1 MDGRDG
7 QTPGIPLGEEKIE
20 RQGVADMAEPGEES
34 RFRRYKGLAG
44 IWQDLLLVL
53 VPIMGIVS
61 ILNLP
66 LYVGLSFYLQQYL
79 AIFFS
84 LVLSLVFLLIP
95 ARKKMAMDRLP
106 WYDSIFALLSLIVG
120 FYAAIFYKEIVVE
133 IGLLLPHRVVLGT
146 IAILLILEAT
156 RRLIGWPFLI
166 IVIFFIFYALFA
178 SIFPGGLYGKA
189 ISWPRLAN
197 SLYLDPQ
204 GILGIAIE
212 VTATVVF
219 AFVIFGQ
226 TLFRTGGGQF
236 FIDAALSI
244 MGRFRGGPAKVSVL
258 SSSLFGTISGSAVAN
273 VMVDGWFTIPLMK
286 ANGFKDYVASA
297 VEAVASTGG
306 QIMPPVMGA
315 AAFLMATFLG
325 IPYAKVAIS
334 AALPAIL
341 YYVAVYIQID
351 LIAIRDGLHGLP
363 PESLPS
369 LKNVM
374 KGGGWPFFI
383 SILILIYL
391 LFIRNLD
398 AEKAGLYSAAS
409 VFIISFFQKETR
421 PDIRKFFSILRDTG
435 EGMLEI
441 GVISAAAGLIIGI
454 ISITGLGF
462 TFSST
467 LVSIAGGSKFILL
480 ALAAAGA
487 IVLGMGMTVTAA
499 YLLMVILIAPALTT
513 MGVVPLNA
521 HLFVFYF
528 AVMSFVTPPVCLA
541 VYAAASI
548 GKADMLKTGYQAIR
562 LSIAAYIVPFIF
574 AYHPALLLQGTF
586 FEVLEAVVTAL
597 IGIGLV
603 AIAVEGYLFRP
614 LDWIKRALL
623 CGGGILSLIP
633 GWRTDLLGLAI
644 ALPIVFWEWRRNRL
658 IKKSEVSPS

>member
-1 MDGRDG
+1 
-7 QTPGIPLGEEKIE
+7 
-20 RQGVADMAEPGEES
+20 MAEPGEES
-34 RFRRYKGLAG
+34 RFRRYKGIAHL
-44 IWQDLLLVL
+44 WQDVLLVL
-53 VPIMGIVS
+53 VPVTGIIS

-66 LYVGLSFYLQQYL
+66 LYFGLSFFLQQYL
-79 AIFFS
+79 AIFFG
-84 LVLSLVFLLIP
+84 LVLSLVFLLVP
-95 ARKKMAMDRLP
+95 GRKKMAMDRLP
-106 WYDSIFALLSLIVG
+106 WYDSLFAVLSLIIG

-133 IGLLLPHRVVLGT
+133 MGLLLPHRILLGMVT
-146 IAILLILEAT
+146 ILLILEAT

-166 IVIFFIFYALFA
+166 VVFLFIFYALFA

-189 ISWPRLAN
+189 IPWPRLAN
-197 SLYLDPQ
+197 FLYLDPQ
-204 GILGIAIE
+204 AILGIAIE
-212 VTATVVF
+212 VAATVVF
-219 AFVIFGQ
+219 AFVLFGQ
-226 TLFRTGGGQF
+226 TLFKTGGGQF
-236 FIDAALSI
+236 FIDAAMSI
-244 MGRFRGGPAKVSVL
+244 MGRFRGGPAKVSIL

-286 ANGFKDYVASA
+286 ANGFKDYTASA

-341 YYVAVYIQID
+341 YYVAVYIQVD

-374 KGGGWPFFI
+374 KKGWPFFV
-383 SILILIYL
+383 SILFLIYT
-391 LFIRNLD
+391 LFILGLD
-398 AEKAGLYSAAS
+398 ADKAGLYSAAS

-421 PDIRKFFSILRDTG
+421 PNIRKFIAILRDTG

-454 ISITGLGF
+454 VSITGLGF

-467 LVSIAGGSKFILL
+467 LVSVSGGSTFILL
-480 ALAAAGA
+480 VLAAAGA
-487 IVLGMGMTVTAA
+487 IILGMGMTVTAA

-513 MGVVPLNA
+513 MGMVPLNA

-528 AVMSFVTPPVCLA
+528 AVMSFLTPPVCLA

-562 LSIAAYIVPFIF
+562 LAIAAYIVPFIF
-574 AYHPALLLQGTF
+574 AYHPALLLQGKP
-586 FEVLEAVVTAL
+586 FEVLEAVLTAL
-597 IGIGLV
+597 VGIGLV

-614 LDWIKRALL
+614 LGWIKRILI
-623 CGGGILSLIP
+623 CGGGILSLVP

-644 ALPIVFWEWRRNRL
+644 ALPIVFWEWKAYRL
-658 IKKSEVSPS
+658 MRKSKVAVC

>member
-1 MDGRDG
+1 
-7 QTPGIPLGEEKIE
+7 
-20 RQGVADMAEPGEES
+20 
-34 RFRRYKGLAG
+34 
-44 IWQDLLLVL
+44 
-53 VPIMGIVS
+53 MGIVS

-84 LVLSLVFLLIP
+84 LVMALVFLLVP
-95 ARKKMAMDRLP
+95 ARKKMAMDKLP
-106 WYDSIFALLSLIVG
+106 WYDALLAILSLIIG
-120 FYAAIFYKEIVVE
+120 FYLAIFYKEIVVE
-133 IGLLLPHRVVLGT
+133 LGLLIPIRVALGVV
-146 IAILLILEAT
+146 AVFLVLEAT

-166 IVIFFIFYALFA
+166 IVISFIFYALFT
-178 SIFPGGLYGKA
+178 SLFPGVLYGKS
-189 ISWPRLAN
+189 IPWPRLAN
-197 SLYLDPQ
+197 YLYLDPQ
-204 GILGIAIE
+204 GILGTAIE
-212 VTATVVF
+212 VVATVVF
-219 AFVIFGQ
+219 GFVLFGQ

-236 FIDAALSI
+236 FIDAALSLL
-244 MGRFRGGPAKVSVL
+244 GRFRGGPAKVSIL

-286 ANGFKDYVASA
+286 ANGFKDYTASA

-341 YYVAVYIQID
+341 YYVALYIQVD
-351 LIAIRDGLHGLP
+351 LIAVKDGLRGLT

-369 LKNVM
+369 FKNVI
-374 KGGGWPFFI
+374 KKGWPFFI

-391 LFIRNLD
+391 LFISALNAD
-398 AEKAGLYSAAS
+398 KAALYSAAS
-409 VFIISFFQKETR
+409 VFIVSFFQRETR
-421 PDIRKFFSILRDTG
+421 PNLKTLISILRDTG
-435 EGMLEI
+435 EGMLEV
-441 GVISAAAGLIIGI
+441 GVICAAAGLIIGI
-454 ISITGLGF
+454 VSITGLGF
-462 TFSST
+462 TFSSA
-467 LVSIAGGSKFILL
+467 LVSISGGSTFVLL
-480 ALAAAGA
+480 ILAAAGA
-487 IVLGMGMTVTAA
+487 IILGMGMTVTAA
-499 YLLMVILIAPALTT
+499 YLLMVVLIAPALTT
-513 MGVVPLNA
+513 MGMAPLNA

-528 AVMSFVTPPVCLA
+528 AVMSFLTPPVCLA

-562 LSIAAYIVPFIF
+562 LAIAAYIVPFIF

-586 FEVLEAVVTAL
+586 LEVLEAVVTAL

-603 AIAVEGYLFRP
+603 AISVEGYLFRP
-614 LDWIKRALL
+614 LGWIKRILI

-644 ALPIVFWEWRRNRL
+644 ALPVVFWEWRVRRL
-658 IKKSEVSPS
+658 ARKPNVAGC

>member
-1 MDGRDG
+1 
-7 QTPGIPLGEEKIE
+7 
-20 RQGVADMAEPGEES
+20 MAEPGEES
-34 RFRRYKGLAG
+34 RFRKYKGVASL
-44 IWQDLLLVL
+44 WQDILLIL
-53 VPIMGIVS
+53 VPVVGIIS
-61 ILNLP
+61 ILNVP
-66 LYVGLSFYLQQYL
+66 LYFGLSFYLQQYL
-79 AIFFS
+79 AIFFG
-84 LVLSLVFLLIP
+84 LVLSLVFLLVP

-106 WYDSIFALLSLIVG
+106 WYDSLFAMLSLIVG

-133 IGLLLPHRVVLGT
+133 IGLLLPHRVVLGA

-156 RRLIGWPFLI
+156 RRLIGWAFLI
-166 IVIFFIFYALFA
+166 IVVLFIFYALFA
-178 SIFPGGLYGKA
+178 SIFPGGLYGTA
-189 ISWPRLAN
+189 IPWPRLAN
-197 SLYLDPQ
+197 HLYLDPQ

-212 VTATVVF
+212 VAATVVF
-219 AFVIFGQ
+219 AFVLFGQ

-244 MGRFRGGPAKVSVL
+244 MGRFRGGPAKVSIL

-286 ANGFKDYVASA
+286 ANGFKDYTASA

-341 YYVAVYIQID
+341 YYVAVYIQVD

-374 KGGGWPFFI
+374 KKGWPFFI
-383 SILILIYL
+383 SILFLIYT
-391 LFIRNLD
+391 LFILGLD
-398 AEKAGLYSAAS
+398 ADKAGLYSAAS

-421 PDIRKFFSILRDTG
+421 PNTRKFIAFLRDTG

-441 GVISAAAGLIIGI
+441 GVISGAAGLIIGI

-467 LVSIAGGSKFILL
+467 LVSVSGGSTFVLL
-480 ALAAAGA
+480 SLAAAGA

-499 YLLMVILIAPALTT
+499 YILMVILIAPALTT
-513 MGVVPLNA
+513 LGMAPLNA

-528 AVMSFVTPPVCLA
+528 AVMSFLTPPICLA

-548 GKADMLKTGYQAIR
+548 GKADMLKTGFAAIR
-562 LSIAAYIVPFIF
+562 LAIAAYIVPFIF
-574 AYHPALLLQGTF
+574 AYHPALLLQGSF

-597 IGIGLV
+597 IGIGLI

-614 LDWIKRALL
+614 LGWLKRVLL
-623 CGGGILSLIP
+623 SGGGLLSLIP
-633 GWRTDLLGLAI
+633 GWKTDLLGLAI
-644 ALPIVFWEWRRNRL
+644 ALPIVFWEWKTNRL
-658 IKKSEVSPS
+658 IKKSKVSPS

>member
-1 MDGRDG
+1 MEIS
-7 QTPGIPLGEEKIE
+7 P
-20 RQGVADMAEPGEES
+20 MAEPGEES
-34 RFRRYKGLAG
+34 RFRRCKGVMRL
-44 IWQDLLLVL
+44 WQDVSSML
-53 VPIMGIVS
+53 VPVTGVIF

-84 LVLSLVFLLIP
+84 LVLSLVFLLVP
-95 ARKKMAMDRLP
+95 ARKRMAMDRLP
-106 WYDSIFALLSLIVG
+106 WYDCLFALLSLLVG
-120 FYAAIFYKEIVVE
+120 FYVSFSYKEIVVE
-133 IGLLLPHRVVLGT
+133 MGLLIPHRVALGT
-146 IAILLILEAT
+146 VAILLILEAT
-156 RRLIGWPFLI
+156 RRLIGWPFLMI
-166 IVIFFIFYALFA
+166 IFFFIFYALFA
-178 SIFPGGLYGKA
+178 SIFPGGLYGRA
-189 ISWPRLAN
+189 IPWARLAN
-197 SLYLDPQ
+197 FLYLDPQ
-204 GILGIAIE
+204 GILGVAVE
-212 VTATVVF
+212 VAATVVF

-286 ANGFKDYVASA
+286 ANGFKDHVASA

-341 YYVAVYIQID
+341 YYVAVYIQVD

-374 KGGGWPFFI
+374 KKGWPFFI
-383 SILILIYL
+383 SILFLIYT
-391 LFIRNLD
+391 LFILGLD
-398 AEKAGLYSAAS
+398 ADKAALYSAAS
-409 VFIISFFQKETR
+409 VLIVSFFQKENR
-421 PDIRKFFSILRDTG
+421 PSIKKFMAILKDTG
-435 EGMLEI
+435 EGVLEI

-454 ISITGLGF
+454 VSITGLGF

-467 LVSIAGGSKFILL
+467 LVSVSGGSTFILL
-480 ALAAAGA
+480 TLAAAGA

-513 MGVVPLNA
+513 LGMAPLNA

-528 AVMSFVTPPVCLA
+528 AVLSFLTPPICLA

-548 GKADMLKTGYQAIR
+548 GKADMLKTGYAAIR
-562 LSIAAYIVPFIF
+562 LAIAAYIVPFIF
-574 AYHPALLLQGTF
+574 AYHPALLLQGSF

-603 AIAVEGYLFRP
+603 AVAVEGYLFRR
-614 LDWIKRALL
+614 LNLLKRILL

-633 GWRTDLLGLAI
+633 GWKTDLLGLAI
-644 ALPIVFWEWRRNRL
+644 AIPIVFWEWRVNRL
-658 IKKSEVSPS
+658 IKS

>member
-1 MDGRDG
+1 
-7 QTPGIPLGEEKIE
+7 
-20 RQGVADMAEPGEES
+20 MAEPGEES
-34 RFRRYKGLAG
+34 RFRKYKGVASL
-44 IWQDLLLVL
+44 WQDILLIL
-53 VPIMGIVS
+53 VPVVGIIS
-61 ILNLP
+61 ILNVP
-66 LYVGLSFYLQQYL
+66 LYFGLSFYLQQYL
-79 AIFFS
+79 AIFFG
-84 LVLSLVFLLIP
+84 LVLSLVFLLVP

-106 WYDSIFALLSLIVG
+106 WYDSLFAMLSLIVG

-133 IGLLLPHRVVLGT
+133 IGLLLPHRVVLGA

-156 RRLIGWPFLI
+156 RRLIGWAFLI
-166 IVIFFIFYALFA
+166 IVVLFIFYALFA
-178 SIFPGGLYGKA
+178 SIFPGGLYGTA
-189 ISWPRLAN
+189 IPWPRLAN
-197 SLYLDPQ
+197 HLYLDPQ

-212 VTATVVF
+212 VAATVVF
-219 AFVIFGQ
+219 AFVLFGQ

-244 MGRFRGGPAKVSVL
+244 MGRFRGGPAKVSIL

-286 ANGFKDYVASA
+286 ANGFKDYTASA

-341 YYVAVYIQID
+341 YYVAVYIQVD

-374 KGGGWPFFI
+374 KKGWPFFI
-383 SILILIYL
+383 SILFLIYT
-391 LFIRNLD
+391 LFILGLD
-398 AEKAGLYSAAS
+398 ADKAGLYSAAS

-421 PDIRKFFSILRDTG
+421 PNIRKFIAILRDTG

-441 GVISAAAGLIIGI
+441 GVISGAAGLIIGI

-467 LVSIAGGSKFILL
+467 LVSVSGGSTFVLL
-480 ALAAAGA
+480 SLAAAGA

-499 YLLMVILIAPALTT
+499 YILMVILIAPALTT
-513 MGVVPLNA
+513 LGMAPLNA

-528 AVMSFVTPPVCLA
+528 AVMSFLTPPICLA

-548 GKADMLKTGYQAIR
+548 GKADMLKTGFAAIR
-562 LSIAAYIVPFIF
+562 LAIAAYIVPFIF
-574 AYHPALLLQGTF
+574 AYHPALLLQGSF

-597 IGIGLV
+597 IGIGLI

-614 LDWIKRALL
+614 LGWLKRVLL
-623 CGGGILSLIP
+623 SGGGLLSLIP
-633 GWRTDLLGLAI
+633 GWKTDLLGLAI
-644 ALPIVFWEWRRNRL
+644 ALPIVFWEWKAYRL
-658 IKKSEVSPS
+658 MRKSKVAVC

>member
-1 MDGRDG
+1 MEIS
-7 QTPGIPLGEEKIE
+7 P
-20 RQGVADMAEPGEES
+20 MAEPGEES
-34 RFRRYKGLAG
+34 RFRQCKGVMRL
-44 IWQDLLLVL
+44 WQDVSSML
-53 VPIMGIVS
+53 VPVTGVIF

-84 LVLSLVFLLIP
+84 LVLSLVFLLVP
-95 ARKKMAMDRLP
+95 ARKRMAMDRLP
-106 WYDSIFALLSLIVG
+106 WYDCLFALLSLLVG
-120 FYAAIFYKEIVVE
+120 FYVSFSYREIVVE
-133 IGLLLPHRVVLGT
+133 MGLLIPHRVALGT
-146 IAILLILEAT
+146 VAILLILEAT

-166 IVIFFIFYALFA
+166 IIFFFIFYALFA
-178 SIFPGGLYGKA
+178 SIFPGGLYGRA
-189 ISWPRLAN
+189 IPWARLAN
-197 SLYLDPQ
+197 FLYLDPQ
-204 GILGIAIE
+204 GILGVAVE
-212 VTATVVF
+212 VAATVVF

-286 ANGFKDYVASA
+286 ANGFKDHVASA

-341 YYVAVYIQID
+341 YYVAVYIQVD

-374 KGGGWPFFI
+374 KKGWPFFI
-383 SILILIYL
+383 SILFLIYT
-391 LFIRNLD
+391 LFILGLD
-398 AEKAGLYSAAS
+398 ADKAALYSAAS
-409 VFIISFFQKETR
+409 VLIVSFFQKENR
-421 PDIRKFFSILRDTG
+421 PSIKKFMAILKDTG
-435 EGMLEI
+435 EGVLEI

-454 ISITGLGF
+454 VSITGLGF

-467 LVSIAGGSKFILL
+467 LVSVSGGSTFILL
-480 ALAAAGA
+480 TLAAAGA

-513 MGVVPLNA
+513 LGMAPLNA

-528 AVMSFVTPPVCLA
+528 AVLSFLTPPICLA

-548 GKADMLKTGYQAIR
+548 GKADMLKTGYAAIR
-562 LSIAAYIVPFIF
+562 LAIAAYIVPFIF
-574 AYHPALLLQGTF
+574 AYHPALLLQGSF
-586 FEVLEAVVTAL
+586 LEVLEAVVTAL

-603 AIAVEGYLFRP
+603 AVAVEGYLFRR
-614 LDWIKRALL
+614 LNLLKRILL

-633 GWRTDLLGLAI
+633 GWKTDLLGLAI
-644 ALPIVFWEWRRNRL
+644 AIPIVFWEWRVNRL
-658 IKKSEVSPS
+658 IKS

>member
-1 MDGRDG
+1 
-7 QTPGIPLGEEKIE
+7 
-20 RQGVADMAEPGEES
+20 MAEPGEES
-34 RFRRYKGLAG
+34 RFRKYKGVARL
-44 IWQDLLLVL
+44 WQDILLIL
-53 VPIMGIVS
+53 VPVLGIVS

-66 LYVGLSFYLQQYL
+66 VYFGLSFYVQQYL
-79 AIFFS
+79 AVFFS
-84 LVLSLVFLLIP
+84 LVLALVFLQVP
-95 ARKKMAMDRLP
+95 VRKKMAMDTLP
-106 WYDSIFALLSLIVG
+106 WYDSILTVLSLIVG
-120 FYAAIFYKEIVVE
+120 FYAAIFYKDIVVE
-133 IGLLLPHRVVLGT
+133 FGLLIPHRIFLGT
-146 IAILLILEAT
+146 VVILLILEAT

-166 IVIFFIFYALFA
+166 IVICFIFYALFT
-178 SIFPGGLYGKA
+178 SIFPGGLYGRA
-189 ISWPRLAN
+189 IPWPRLATF
-197 SLYLDPQ
+197 LYLDPQ

-286 ANGFKDYVASA
+286 ANGFKDYTASA

-334 AALPAIL
+334 AALPAVL
-341 YYVAVYIQID
+341 YYVAVYIQVD
-351 LIAIRDGLHGLP
+351 LIAIREGLHGLP

-369 LKNVM
+369 LKNVI
-374 KGGGWPFFI
+374 KRGWPFFI
-383 SILILIYL
+383 SILILIYT
-391 LFIRNLD
+391 LFVLGLD
-398 AEKAGLYSAAS
+398 ADKAALYSAAS
-409 VFIISFFQKETR
+409 VFIIGFFKRETR
-421 PDIRKFFSILRDTG
+421 PDMKKFIAILRDTG

-454 ISITGLGF
+454 VSITGLGF

-467 LVSIAGGSKFILL
+467 LVSVSGGSTFILL
-480 ALAAAGA
+480 ALAAVGA

-513 MGVVPLNA
+513 LGMAPLNA

-528 AVMSFVTPPVCLA
+528 AVMSFLTPPICLA

-548 GKADMLKTGYQAIR
+548 GKADMLKTGYAAIR
-562 LSIAAYIVPFIF
+562 LAIAAYIVPFIF
-574 AYHPALLLQGTF
+574 AYHPALLLQGSF

-597 IGIGLV
+597 IGMGLV
-603 AIAVEGYLFRP
+603 AVSVEGYLFRP
-614 LDWIKRALL
+614 LNWLKRIFL

-644 ALPIVFWEWRRNRL
+644 ALPIVYWEWKTTRG
-658 IKKSEVSPS
+658 IKKSDISIN

>member
-1 MDGRDG
+1 
-7 QTPGIPLGEEKIE
+7 
-20 RQGVADMAEPGEES
+20 MAEPGEES
-34 RFRRYKGLAG
+34 RFRRYKGFAG
-44 IWQDLLLVL
+44 IWQGVLSVL
-53 VPIMGIVS
+53 VPVMGIIS

-66 LYVGLSFYLQQYL
+66 IYFGLSFYIQQGI
-79 AIFFS
+79 AVFFG
-84 LVLSLVFLLIP
+84 LVLALVFLCIP

-106 WYDSIFALLSLIVG
+106 WYDFLFAILSLIVG
-120 FYAAIFYKEIVVE
+120 LYVAIFYKEIVVE
-133 IGLLLPHRVVLGT
+133 MGLLLPLRVGLGT
-146 IAILLILEAT
+146 VAILLILEAT
-156 RRLIGWPFLI
+156 RRLIGWAFLI
-166 IVIFFIFYALFA
+166 IVFCFIFYALFT
-178 SIFPGGLYGKA
+178 SLFPKGLYGRS
-189 ISWPRLAN
+189 IPWPRLAN
-197 SLYLDPQ
+197 YLYLDPQ

-212 VTATVVF
+212 VASTVVF
-219 AFVIFGQ
+219 AFVLFGQ
-226 TLFRTGGGQF
+226 ALFGTGGGQF
-236 FIDAALSI
+236 FIDAALSV

-286 ANGFKDYVASA
+286 ANGFKDYTACA

-341 YYVAVYIQID
+341 YYLAVYIQID
-351 LIAIRDGLHGLP
+351 LISLRDGLHGLP

-374 KGGGWPFFI
+374 KKGGWPFLI
-383 SILILIYL
+383 SILVLIYL
-391 LFIRNLD
+391 LFIRGLD

-409 VFIISFFQKETR
+409 VFIISFFKKETR
-421 PDIRKFFSILRDTG
+421 PDMRRFISILKNTG

-441 GVISAAAGLIIGI
+441 GVISAGAGLIIGI

-467 LVSIAGGSKFILL
+467 LVSIAGGSTIVLL

-499 YLLMVILIAPALTT
+499 YLLVVILIAPALTT
-513 MGVVPLNA
+513 MGVAALNA

-528 AVMSFVTPPVCLA
+528 AVMSFVTPPVCMA

-548 GKADMLKTGYQAIR
+548 GKADMFKTGYQAIR

-574 AYHPALLLQGTF
+574 VYHPALLLQGSF
-586 FEVLEAVVTAL
+586 FEVAQAVVTAL
-597 IGIGLV
+597 IGISFV
-603 AIAVEGYLFRP
+603 AIAVEGYLFQP
-614 LDWIKRALL
+614 LGWLRRFFLGGAGLL
-623 CGGGILSLIP
+623 CIIP
-633 GWRTDLLGLAI
+633 GWKTDLLGLAVGLSI
-644 ALPIVFWEWRRNRL
+644 IFWEWKINRQ
-658 IKKSEVSPS
+658 IKKQKAMTY

>member
-1 MDGRDG
+1 
-7 QTPGIPLGEEKIE
+7 
-20 RQGVADMAEPGEES
+20 MAEPGEES
-34 RFRRYKGLAG
+34 RFRKYKGVASL
-44 IWQDLLLVL
+44 WQDILLIL
-53 VPIMGIVS
+53 VPVVGIIS
-61 ILNLP
+61 ILNVP
-66 LYVGLSFYLQQYL
+66 LYFGLSFYLQQYL
-79 AIFFS
+79 AIFFG
-84 LVLSLVFLLIP
+84 LVLSLVFLLVP

-106 WYDSIFALLSLIVG
+106 WYDSLFAMLSLIVG

-133 IGLLLPHRVVLGT
+133 IGLLLPHRVVLGA

-156 RRLIGWPFLI
+156 RRLIGWAFLI
-166 IVIFFIFYALFA
+166 IVVLFIFYALFA
-178 SIFPGGLYGKA
+178 SIFPGGLYGTA
-189 ISWPRLAN
+189 IPWPRLAN
-197 SLYLDPQ
+197 HLYLDPQ

-212 VTATVVF
+212 VAATVVF
-219 AFVIFGQ
+219 AFVLFGQ

-244 MGRFRGGPAKVSVL
+244 MGRFRGGPAKVSIL

-286 ANGFKDYVASA
+286 ANGFKDYTASA

-341 YYVAVYIQID
+341 YYVAVYIQVD

-374 KGGGWPFFI
+374 KKGWPFFI
-383 SILILIYL
+383 SILFLIYT
-391 LFIRNLD
+391 LFILGLD
-398 AEKAGLYSAAS
+398 ADKAGLYSAAS

-421 PDIRKFFSILRDTG
+421 PNIRKFIAILRDTG

-441 GVISAAAGLIIGI
+441 GVISGAAGLIIGI

-467 LVSIAGGSKFILL
+467 LVSVSGGSTFVLL
-480 ALAAAGA
+480 SLAAAGA

-499 YLLMVILIAPALTT
+499 YILMVILIAPALTT
-513 MGVVPLNA
+513 LGMAPLNA

-528 AVMSFVTPPVCLA
+528 AVMSFLTPPICLA

-548 GKADMLKTGYQAIR
+548 GKADMLKTGFAAIR
-562 LSIAAYIVPFIF
+562 LAIAAYIVPFIF
-574 AYHPALLLQGTF
+574 AYHPALLLQGSF

-597 IGIGLV
+597 IGIGLI

-614 LDWIKRALL
+614 LGWLKRVLL
-623 CGGGILSLIP
+623 SGGGLLSLIP
-633 GWRTDLLGLAI
+633 GWKTDLLGLAI
-644 ALPIVFWEWRRNRL
+644 ALPIIVFWEWKAYRL
-658 IKKSEVSPS
+658 MRKSKVAVC

>member
-1 MDGRDG
+1 
-7 QTPGIPLGEEKIE
+7 
-20 RQGVADMAEPGEES
+20 MAEPGEES
-34 RFRRYKGLAG
+34 RFRRYKGVAHL
-44 IWQDLLLVL
+44 WQDISLIL
-53 VPIMGIVS
+53 VPVTGIIS

-66 LYVGLSFYLQQYL
+66 LHVGLSFYIQQYL

-84 LVLSLVFLLIP
+84 LVLSLVFLLVP
-95 ARKKMAMDRLP
+95 AQKKMAMDTLP
-106 WYDSIFALLSLIVG
+106 WYDSILAVLSLIVG
-120 FYAAIFYKEIVVE
+120 FYAAIFYKDIVVE
-133 IGLLLPHRVVLGT
+133 LGLLIPHRILLGT
-146 IAILLILEAT
+146 VVILLILEAT

-166 IVIFFIFYALFA
+166 IVICFIFYALFA
-178 SIFPGGLYGKA
+178 SFFPGGLYATA

-197 SLYLDPQ
+197 YLYLDPQ

-212 VTATVVF
+212 VAATVVF

-244 MGRFRGGPAKVSVL
+244 MGRYRGGPAKVSVI
-258 SSSLFGTISGSAVAN
+258 SSSLFGTVSGSAVAN

-286 ANGFKDYVASA
+286 ANGFKDYTASA
-297 VEAVASTGG
+297 IEAVASTGG

-315 AAFLMATFLG
+315 AAFMMATFLG

-341 YYVAVYIQID
+341 YYIAVYIQID
-351 LIAIRDGLHGLP
+351 LIAIRNGLHGLP
-363 PESLPS
+363 RESLPS
-369 LKNVM
+369 FKEVM
-374 KGGGWPFFI
+374 KKGGYSFFI
-383 SILILIYL
+383 SILFLIYL
-391 LFIRNLD
+391 LFIANLD
-398 AEKAGLYSAAS
+398 GDKAGLYAAAS
-409 VFIISFFQKETR
+409 VLIISFFKKETR
-421 PDIRKFFSILRDTG
+421 PNIAKLISILKDTG

-441 GVISAAAGLIIGI
+441 GVISAGAGLIIGI
-454 ISITGLGF
+454 ISITGLGY

-467 LVSIAGGSKFILL
+467 LISLSGGSTFLL
-480 ALAAAGA
+480 LVLAAAGA
-487 IVLGMGMTVTAA
+487 VVLGMGMTVTAA

-513 MGVVPLNA
+513 TGVAPLNA

-548 GKADMLKTGYQAIR
+548 GKADMFKTGYQAIR

-574 AYHPALLLQGTF
+574 VYHPALLLQGNVID
-586 FEVLEAVVTAL
+586 VLVAVVTAV
-597 IGIGLV
+597 IGISLV

-614 LDWIKRALL
+614 LDWVRRILL

-633 GWRTDLLGLAI
+633 GWETDLLGLAI
-644 ALPIVFWEWRRNRL
+644 ALPIVFWEWKKNR
-658 IKKSEVSPS
+658 K

>member
-1 MDGRDG
+1 
-7 QTPGIPLGEEKIE
+7 
-20 RQGVADMAEPGEES
+20 MAEPGGES
-34 RFRRYKGLAG
+34 RFRKYKGVASL
-44 IWQDLLLVL
+44 WQDILLIL
-53 VPIMGIVS
+53 VPVVGIIS
-61 ILNLP
+61 ILNVP
-66 LYVGLSFYLQQYL
+66 LYFGLSFYLQQYL
-79 AIFFS
+79 AIFFG
-84 LVLSLVFLLIP
+84 LVLSLVFLLVP

-106 WYDSIFALLSLIVG
+106 WYDSLFAMLSLIVG

-133 IGLLLPHRVVLGT
+133 IGLLLPHRVVLGA

-156 RRLIGWPFLI
+156 RRLIGWAFLI
-166 IVIFFIFYALFA
+166 IVVLFIFYALFA
-178 SIFPGGLYGKA
+178 SIFPGGLYGTA
-189 ISWPRLAN
+189 IPWPRLAN
-197 SLYLDPQ
+197 HLYLDPQ

-212 VTATVVF
+212 VAATVVF
-219 AFVIFGQ
+219 AFVLFGQ

-244 MGRFRGGPAKVSVL
+244 MGRFRGGPAKVSIL

-286 ANGFKDYVASA
+286 ANGFKDYTASA

-341 YYVAVYIQID
+341 YYVAVYIQVD
-351 LIAIRDGLHGLP
+351 LIAIRDDLHGLP

-369 LKNVM
+369 LKNAM
-374 KGGGWPFFI
+374 KKGWPFFI
-383 SILILIYL
+383 SILFLIYT
-391 LFIRNLD
+391 LFILGLD
-398 AEKAGLYSAAS
+398 ADKAGLYSAAS
-409 VFIISFFQKETR
+409 VLIISFFLKETR
-421 PDIRKFFSILRDTG
+421 PDIRRFIAILRDTG

-441 GVISAAAGLIIGI
+441 GVISGAAGLIIGI

-467 LVSIAGGSKFILL
+467 LVSVSGGSTFVLL
-480 ALAAAGA
+480 SLAAAGA

-499 YLLMVILIAPALTT
+499 YILMVILIAPALTT
-513 MGVVPLNA
+513 LGMAPLNA

-528 AVMSFVTPPVCLA
+528 AVMSFLTPPICLA

-548 GKADMLKTGYQAIR
+548 GKADMLKTGFAAIR
-562 LSIAAYIVPFIF
+562 LAIAAYIVPFIF
-574 AYHPALLLQGTF
+574 AYHPALLLQGSF

-597 IGIGLV
+597 IGIGLI

-614 LDWIKRALL
+614 LGWLKRVLL
-623 CGGGILSLIP
+623 SGGGLLSLIP
-633 GWRTDLLGLAI
+633 GWKTDLLGLAI
-644 ALPIVFWEWRRNRL
+644 ALPIVFWEWKTNRL
-658 IKKSEVSPS
+658 IKKSKVSPS

>member
-1 MDGRDG
+1 
-7 QTPGIPLGEEKIE
+7 
-20 RQGVADMAEPGEES
+20 MAEPGEES
-34 RFRRYKGLAG
+34 RFRKYKGVASL
-44 IWQDLLLVL
+44 WQDILLIL
-53 VPIMGIVS
+53 VPVVGIIS
-61 ILNLP
+61 ILNVP
-66 LYVGLSFYLQQYL
+66 LYFGLSFYLQQYL
-79 AIFFS
+79 AIFFG
-84 LVLSLVFLLIP
+84 LVLSLVFLLVP

-106 WYDSIFALLSLIVG
+106 WYDSLFAMLSLIVG

-133 IGLLLPHRVVLGT
+133 IGLLLPHRVVLGA

-156 RRLIGWPFLI
+156 RRLIGWAFLI
-166 IVIFFIFYALFA
+166 IVVLFIFYALFA
-178 SIFPGGLYGKA
+178 SIFPGGLYGTA
-189 ISWPRLAN
+189 IPWPRLAN
-197 SLYLDPQ
+197 HLYLDPQ

-212 VTATVVF
+212 VAATVVF
-219 AFVIFGQ
+219 AFVLFGQ

-244 MGRFRGGPAKVSVL
+244 MGRFRGGPAKVSIL

-286 ANGFKDYVASA
+286 ANGFKDYTASA

-341 YYVAVYIQID
+341 YYVAVYIQVD

-374 KGGGWPFFI
+374 KKGWPFFI
-383 SILILIYL
+383 SILFLIYT
-391 LFIRNLD
+391 LFILGLD
-398 AEKAGLYSAAS
+398 ADKAGLYSAAS

-421 PDIRKFFSILRDTG
+421 PDIRKFIAILRDTG

-454 ISITGLGF
+454 VSITGLGF

-467 LVSIAGGSKFILL
+467 LVSVSGGSTFILL
-480 ALAAAGA
+480 VLAAAGA
-487 IVLGMGMTVTAA
+487 IILGMGMTVTAA

-513 MGVVPLNA
+513 MGMVPLNA

-528 AVMSFVTPPVCLA
+528 AVMSFLTPPVCLA

-548 GKADMLKTGYQAIR
+548 GKADMLKTGFAAIR
-562 LSIAAYIVPFIF
+562 LAIAAYIVPFIF
-574 AYHPALLLQGTF
+574 AYHPALLLQGSF

-597 IGIGLV
+597 IGIGLI
-603 AIAVEGYLFRP
+603 ATAVEGYLFRP
-614 LDWIKRALL
+614 LGWLKRVLL
-623 CGGGILSLIP
+623 SGGGLLSLIP
-633 GWRTDLLGLAI
+633 GWKTDLLGLAI
-644 ALPIVFWEWRRNRL
+644 ALPIVFWEWKTNRL
-658 IKKSEVSPS
+658 IKKSKVSLS

>member
-1 MDGRDG
+1 
-7 QTPGIPLGEEKIE
+7 
-20 RQGVADMAEPGEES
+20 MAEPGGES
-34 RFRRYKGLAG
+34 RFRRYKGVARL
-44 IWQDLLLVL
+44 WQDILLIL
-53 VPIMGIVS
+53 VPVLGITS

-66 LYVGLSFYLQQYL
+66 LYFGLSFYLQQYL

-84 LVLSLVFLLIP
+84 LVLALVFLQVP
-95 ARKKMAMDRLP
+95 VRKKMAMDTLP
-106 WYDSIFALLSLIVG
+106 WYDSILAVLSLIVG
-120 FYAAIFYKEIVVE
+120 FYAAIFYKDIVVE
-133 IGLLLPHRVVLGT
+133 IGLLIPHRILLGTVVVL
-146 IAILLILEAT
+146 LVLEAT

-166 IVIFFIFYALFA
+166 IVICFIFYALFT

-189 ISWPRLAN
+189 IPWPRLAN
-197 SLYLDPQ
+197 YLYLDPQ
-204 GILGIAIE
+204 GVFGVAIE
-212 VTATVVF
+212 VAATVVF

-244 MGRFRGGPAKVSVL
+244 MGRYRGGPAKVSVI
-258 SSSLFGTISGSAVAN
+258 SSSLFGTVSGSAVAN

-286 ANGFKDYVASA
+286 ANGFKDYTASA
-297 VEAVASTGG
+297 IEAVASTGG

-315 AAFLMATFLG
+315 AAFMMATFLG

-334 AALPAIL
+334 AALPAVL
-341 YYVAVYIQID
+341 YYIAVYIQID

-363 PESLPS
+363 RESLPS
-369 LKNVM
+369 FKEVM
-374 KGGGWPFFI
+374 KKGGYSFFI
-383 SILILIYL
+383 SILFLIYL
-391 LFIRNLD
+391 LFIVNLD
-398 AEKAGLYSAAS
+398 GDKAGLYAAAS
-409 VFIISFFQKETR
+409 VLIISFFKKETR
-421 PDIRKFFSILRDTG
+421 PNITKLISILKDTG

-441 GVISAAAGLIIGI
+441 GVISAGAGLIIGI
-454 ISITGLGF
+454 VSITGLGY

-467 LVSIAGGSKFILL
+467 LISLSGGYTFLLL

-513 MGVVPLNA
+513 TGVAPLNA

-528 AVMSFVTPPVCLA
+528 AVMSFVTPPVCMA

-548 GKADMLKTGYQAIR
+548 GKADMFKTGYQAIR

-574 AYHPALLLQGTF
+574 VYHPALLLQGNVID
-586 FEVLEAVVTAL
+586 VLVAVVTAV
-597 IGIGLV
+597 IGISLV

-614 LDWIKRALL
+614 LDWVRRILL

-633 GWRTDLLGLAI
+633 GWETDLLGLAI
-644 ALPIVFWEWRRNRL
+644 ALPIVFWEWKKNR
-658 IKKSEVSPS
+658 K

>member
-1 MDGRDG
+1 
-7 QTPGIPLGEEKIE
+7 
-20 RQGVADMAEPGEES
+20 MAEPGEES
-34 RFRRYKGLAG
+34 RFRRYKGVAHL
-44 IWQDLLLVL
+44 WQDISLIL
-53 VPIMGIVS
+53 VPVTGIIS

-66 LYVGLSFYLQQYL
+66 LYVGLSFYIQQYL

-84 LVLSLVFLLIP
+84 LVLSLVFLLVP
-95 ARKKMAMDRLP
+95 AQKKMAMDTLP
-106 WYDSIFALLSLIVG
+106 WYDSILAVLSLIVG
-120 FYAAIFYKEIVVE
+120 FYAAIFYKDIVVE
-133 IGLLLPHRVVLGT
+133 LGLLIPHRILLGT
-146 IAILLILEAT
+146 VVILLILEAT

-166 IVIFFIFYALFA
+166 IVICFIFYALFA
-178 SIFPGGLYGKA
+178 SFFPGGLYATA

-197 SLYLDPQ
+197 YLYLDPQ

-212 VTATVVF
+212 VAATVVF

-244 MGRFRGGPAKVSVL
+244 MGRYRGGPAKVSVI
-258 SSSLFGTISGSAVAN
+258 SSSLFGTVSGSAVAN

-286 ANGFKDYVASA
+286 ANGFKDYTASA
-297 VEAVASTGG
+297 IEAVASTGG

-315 AAFLMATFLG
+315 AAFMMATFLG

-341 YYVAVYIQID
+341 YYIAVYIQVD
-351 LIAIRDGLHGLP
+351 LIAIREGLHGLP
-363 PESLPS
+363 RESLPS
-369 LKNVM
+369 FKEVM
-374 KGGGWPFFI
+374 KKGGYSFFI
-383 SILILIYL
+383 SILFLIYL
-391 LFIRNLD
+391 LFIVNLD
-398 AEKAGLYSAAS
+398 GDKAGLYAAAS
-409 VFIISFFQKETR
+409 VLIISFFKKETR
-421 PDIRKFFSILRDTG
+421 PNITKLISILKDTG

-441 GVISAAAGLIIGI
+441 GVISAGAGLIIGI
-454 ISITGLGF
+454 ISITGLGY

-467 LVSIAGGSKFILL
+467 LISLSGGSTFLL
-480 ALAAAGA
+480 LVLAAAGA
-487 IVLGMGMTVTAA
+487 VVLGMGMTVTAA

-513 MGVVPLNA
+513 TGVAPLNA

-548 GKADMLKTGYQAIR
+548 GKADMFKTGYQAIR

-574 AYHPALLLQGTF
+574 VYHPALLLQGNVID
-586 FEVLEAVVTAL
+586 VLVAVVTAV
-597 IGIGLV
+597 IGISLV

-614 LDWIKRALL
+614 LDWVRRILL

-633 GWRTDLLGLAI
+633 GWETDLLGLAI
-644 ALPIVFWEWRRNRL
+644 ALPIVFWEWKKNR
-658 IKKSEVSPS
+658 K

>member
-1 MDGRDG
+1 
-7 QTPGIPLGEEKIE
+7 
-20 RQGVADMAEPGEES
+20 MAEPGEES
-34 RFRRYKGLAG
+34 RFRKYKGVASL
-44 IWQDLLLVL
+44 WQDILLIL
-53 VPIMGIVS
+53 VPVVGIIS
-61 ILNLP
+61 ILNVP
-66 LYVGLSFYLQQYL
+66 LYFGLSFYLQQYL
-79 AIFFS
+79 AIFFG
-84 LVLSLVFLLIP
+84 LVLSLVFLLVP

-106 WYDSIFALLSLIVG
+106 WYDSLFAMLSLIVG

-133 IGLLLPHRVVLGT
+133 IGLLLPHRVVLGA

-156 RRLIGWPFLI
+156 RRLIGWAFLI
-166 IVIFFIFYALFA
+166 IVVLFIFYALFA
-178 SIFPGGLYGKA
+178 SIFPGGLYGTA
-189 ISWPRLAN
+189 IPWPRLAN
-197 SLYLDPQ
+197 HLYLDPQ

-212 VTATVVF
+212 VAATVVF
-219 AFVIFGQ
+219 AFVLFGQ

-244 MGRFRGGPAKVSVL
+244 MGRFRGGPAKVSIL

-286 ANGFKDYVASA
+286 ANGFKDYTASA

-341 YYVAVYIQID
+341 YYVAVYIQVD

-374 KGGGWPFFI
+374 KKGWPFFI
-383 SILILIYL
+383 SILFLIYT
-391 LFIRNLD
+391 LFILGLD
-398 AEKAGLYSAAS
+398 ADKAGLYSAAS

-421 PDIRKFFSILRDTG
+421 PNTRKFIAFLRDTG

-441 GVISAAAGLIIGI
+441 GVISGAAGLIIGI

-467 LVSIAGGSKFILL
+467 LVSVSGGSTFVLL
-480 ALAAAGA
+480 SLAAAGA

-499 YLLMVILIAPALTT
+499 YILMVILIAPALTT
-513 MGVVPLNA
+513 LGMAPLNA

-528 AVMSFVTPPVCLA
+528 AVMSFLTPPICLA

-548 GKADMLKTGYQAIR
+548 GKADMLKTGFAAIR
-562 LSIAAYIVPFIF
+562 LAIAAYIVPFIF
-574 AYHPALLLQGTF
+574 AYHPALLLQGSF

-597 IGIGLV
+597 IGIGLI

-614 LDWIKRALL
+614 LGWLKRVLL
-623 CGGGILSLIP
+623 SGGGLLSLIP
-633 GWRTDLLGLAI
+633 GWKTDLLGLAI
-644 ALPIVFWEWRRNRL
+644 ALPIVFWEWKAYRL
-658 IKKSEVSPS
+658 MRKSKVAVC

>member
-1 MDGRDG
+1 
-7 QTPGIPLGEEKIE
+7 
-20 RQGVADMAEPGEES
+20 MAEPGEES
-34 RFRRYKGLAG
+34 RFRRYKGGAQL
-44 IWQDLLLVL
+44 WQDVLLIL
-53 VPIMGIVS
+53 VPVIGIIS
-61 ILNLP
+61 ILNVP
-66 LYVGLSFYLQQYL
+66 LYFGLSFYLQQYL

-84 LVLSLVFLLIP
+84 LVLSLVFLLVP

-106 WYDSIFALLSLIVG
+106 WYDSLFAMFSLIVG

-133 IGLLLPHRVVLGT
+133 IGLLFPHRVILGA

-156 RRLIGWPFLI
+156 RRLIGLPFLI

-178 SIFPGGLYGKA
+178 PIFPRGLYGTA
-189 ISWPRLAN
+189 IPWPRLAN
-197 SLYLDPQ
+197 YLYLDPQ

-244 MGRFRGGPAKVSVL
+244 MGRFRGGPAKVSIL

-286 ANGFKDYVASA
+286 ANGFKDYTASA

-341 YYVAVYIQID
+341 YYVAVYIQVD

-363 PESLPS
+363 SESLPS

-374 KGGGWPFFI
+374 KKGWPFFI
-383 SILILIYL
+383 SILFLIYT
-391 LFIRNLD
+391 LFILGLD
-398 AEKAGLYSAAS
+398 ADKAALYSAAS
-409 VFIISFFQKETR
+409 VLIISFFQKETR
-421 PDIRKFFSILRDTG
+421 PNIRKFIAILRDTG

-454 ISITGLGF
+454 VSITGLGF

-467 LVSIAGGSKFILL
+467 LVSVAGGSTFILL

-487 IVLGMGMTVTAA
+487 IILGMGMTVTAA
-499 YLLMVILIAPALTT
+499 YLLMIILIAPALTT
-513 MGVVPLNA
+513 IGMAPLNA

-528 AVMSFVTPPVCLA
+528 AVMSFLTPPICLA

-548 GKADMLKTGYQAIR
+548 GKADMLKTGYAAIR
-562 LSIAAYIVPFIF
+562 LAIAAYIVPFIF
-574 AYHPALLLQGTF
+574 AYHPALLLQGSF

-597 IGIGLV
+597 IGIGLI

-614 LDWIKRALL
+614 LDWLKRVLL
-623 CGGGILSLIP
+623 SGGGILSLIP
-633 GWRTDLLGLAI
+633 GWKTDLLGLAI
-644 ALPIVFWEWRRNRL
+644 ALPIVFWEWKANRL
-658 IKKSEVSPS
+658 IKKSKSPPI

>member
-1 MDGRDG
+1 
-7 QTPGIPLGEEKIE
+7 
-20 RQGVADMAEPGEES
+20 MAEPGEES
-34 RFRRYKGLAG
+34 RFRRYKGVAHL
-44 IWQDLLLVL
+44 WQDISLIL
-53 VPIMGIVS
+53 VPVTGIIS

-66 LYVGLSFYLQQYL
+66 LYVGLSFYIQQYL

-84 LVLSLVFLLIP
+84 LVLSLVFLLVP
-95 ARKKMAMDRLP
+95 AQKKMAMDTLP
-106 WYDSIFALLSLIVG
+106 WYDSILAVLSLIVG
-120 FYAAIFYKEIVVE
+120 FYAAIFYKDIVVE
-133 IGLLLPHRVVLGT
+133 LGLLIPHRILLGT
-146 IAILLILEAT
+146 VVILLILEAT

-166 IVIFFIFYALFA
+166 IVICFILYALFA
-178 SIFPGGLYGKA
+178 SFFPGGLYATA

-197 SLYLDPQ
+197 YLYLDPQ

-212 VTATVVF
+212 VAATVVF

-244 MGRFRGGPAKVSVL
+244 MGRYRGGPAKVSVI
-258 SSSLFGTISGSAVAN
+258 SSSLFGTVSGSAVAN

-286 ANGFKDYVASA
+286 ANGFKDYTASA
-297 VEAVASTGG
+297 IEAVASTGG

-315 AAFLMATFLG
+315 AAFMMATFLG

-341 YYVAVYIQID
+341 YYIAVYIQID
-351 LIAIRDGLHGLP
+351 LIAIRNGLHGLP
-363 PESLPS
+363 RESLPS
-369 LKNVM
+369 FKEVM
-374 KGGGWPFFI
+374 KKGGYSFFI
-383 SILILIYL
+383 SILFLIYL
-391 LFIRNLD
+391 LFIANLD
-398 AEKAGLYSAAS
+398 GDKAGLYAAAS
-409 VFIISFFQKETR
+409 VLIISFFKKETR
-421 PDIRKFFSILRDTG
+421 PNIAKLISILKDTG

-441 GVISAAAGLIIGI
+441 GVISAGAGLIIGI
-454 ISITGLGF
+454 ISITGLGY

-467 LVSIAGGSKFILL
+467 LISLSGGSTFLL
-480 ALAAAGA
+480 LVLAAAGA
-487 IVLGMGMTVTAA
+487 VVLGMGMTVTAA

-513 MGVVPLNA
+513 TGVAPLNA

-548 GKADMLKTGYQAIR
+548 GKADMFKTGYQAIR

-574 AYHPALLLQGTF
+574 VYHPALLLQGNVID
-586 FEVLEAVVTAL
+586 VLVAVVTAV
-597 IGIGLV
+597 IGISLV

-614 LDWIKRALL
+614 LDWVRRILL

-633 GWRTDLLGLAI
+633 GWETDLLGLAI
-644 ALPIVFWEWRRNRL
+644 ALPIVFWEWKKNR
-658 IKKSEVSPS
+658 K

>member
-1 MDGRDG
+1 MEIS
-7 QTPGIPLGEEKIE
+7 P
-20 RQGVADMAEPGEES
+20 MAEPGEES
-34 RFRRYKGLAG
+34 RFRRCKGVMRL
-44 IWQDLLLVL
+44 WQDVSSML
-53 VPIMGIVS
+53 VPVTGVIF

-84 LVLSLVFLLIP
+84 LVLSLVFLLVP
-95 ARKKMAMDRLP
+95 ARKRMAMDRLP
-106 WYDSIFALLSLIVG
+106 WYDCLFALLSLLVG
-120 FYAAIFYKEIVVE
+120 FYVSFSYKEIVVE
-133 IGLLLPHRVVLGT
+133 MGLLIPHRVALGT
-146 IAILLILEAT
+146 VAILLILEAT
-156 RRLIGWPFLI
+156 RRLIGWPFLMI
-166 IVIFFIFYALFA
+166 IFFFIFYALFA
-178 SIFPGGLYGKA
+178 SIFPGGLYGRA
-189 ISWPRLAN
+189 IPWARLAN
-197 SLYLDPQ
+197 FLYLDPQ
-204 GILGIAIE
+204 GILGVAVE
-212 VTATVVF
+212 VAATVVF

-286 ANGFKDYVASA
+286 ANGFKDHVASA

-341 YYVAVYIQID
+341 YYVAVYIQVD

-363 PESLPS
+363 PGSLPS

-374 KGGGWPFFI
+374 KKGWPFFI
-383 SILILIYL
+383 SILFLIYT
-391 LFIRNLD
+391 LFILGLD
-398 AEKAGLYSAAS
+398 ADKAALYSAAS
-409 VFIISFFQKETR
+409 VLIVSFFQKENR
-421 PDIRKFFSILRDTG
+421 PSIKKFMAILKDTG
-435 EGMLEI
+435 EGVLEI

-454 ISITGLGF
+454 VSITGLGF

-467 LVSIAGGSKFILL
+467 LVSVSGGSTFILL

-513 MGVVPLNA
+513 LGMAPLNA

-528 AVMSFVTPPVCLA
+528 AVLSFLTPPICLA

-548 GKADMLKTGYQAIR
+548 GKADMLKTGYAAIR
-562 LSIAAYIVPFIF
+562 LAIAAYIVPFIF
-574 AYHPALLLQGTF
+574 AYHPALLLQGSF
-586 FEVLEAVVTAL
+586 LEVLEAVVTAL

-603 AIAVEGYLFRP
+603 AVAVEGYLFRR
-614 LDWIKRALL
+614 LNLLKRILL

-633 GWRTDLLGLAI
+633 GWKTDLLGLAI
-644 ALPIVFWEWRRNRL
+644 AIPIVFWEWRVNRL
-658 IKKSEVSPS
+658 IKS